1 MDILDELVS
10 GIAQALDEPGRRQRA
25 QIRRLIE
32 ALGAKTVLTYAER
45 AKAIDKQAAI
55 LVCRGHRF
63 RTLGGIFFYI
73 IRDDPQFTDETR
85 LACFRPYRY
94 ANKTKT
100 PGSEPEVLVSSN
112 DVGDAA
118 LEQDGL
124 TPSILAHRTPIVNRR
139 QNDAASISA
148 TP

>member
-1 MDILDELVS
+1 MTILDELAD
-10 GIAQALDEPGRRQRA
+10 GIAQALDERGRGQRA

-32 ALGAKTVLTYAER
+32 TLGAKTVLTYAEK

-73 IRDDPQFTDETR
+73 IRDDEQFTDETR
-85 LACFRPYRY
+85 LACFHPYRY

-100 PGSEPEVLVSSN
+100 PGVEPEVLVSSN
-112 DVGDAA
+112 DVGDAETGRLDTA
-118 LEQDGL
+118 
-124 TPSILAHRTPIVNRR
+124 IVAHRTPIVNRR
-139 QNDAASISA
+139 HVDAASISA